1 MEAISSA
8 KAVAGRTHQRL
19 NINQE
24 FVGQGLA
31 NVAASLFGG
40 YPVSGSFTRSALNF
54 RTGGK
59 TPMSGVFS
67 GIAVALVLLIA
78 APLAAVLPVAAL
90 AGVLLV
96 VAYEMV
102 DKEGIMRAIR
112 GTRADGAVLLVTF
125 LSTLFLQ
132 VEFAIYVGVLLS
144 IGLHLAKTSHPRIFS
159 NVPDLQT
166 GKMVGTAHG
175 RICCQMDVVTIEG
188 SVFFGSATF
197 VLEDLQRRLKNHPR
211 MANLLIRMHQVNIL
225 DASGIHALEI
235 LLEEVQER
243 GGGLY
248 FSGVKPRVFEVFKN
262 SGLLREVEESHFRT
276 TTGSAIRQAM
286 RESFCPATCATCE
299 YIVFVECPELKKG
312 NWEVLGEGVLPP
324 QCKIIS
330 GESEK

>member
-1 MEAISSA
+1 
-8 KAVAGRTHQRL
+8 
-19 NINQE
+19 
-24 FVGQGLA
+24 
-31 NVAASLFGG
+31 
-40 YPVSGSFTRSALNF
+40 
-54 RTGGK
+54 
-59 TPMSGVFS
+59 
-67 GIAVALVLLIA
+67 
-78 APLAAVLPVAAL
+78 
-90 AGVLLV
+90 
-96 VAYEMV
+96 
-102 DKEGIMRAIR
+102 
-112 GTRADGAVLLVTF
+112 
-125 LSTLFLQ
+125 
-132 VEFAIYVGVLLS
+132 
-144 IGLHLAKTSHPRIFS
+144 
-159 NVPDLQT
+159 
-166 GKMVGTAHG
+166 
-175 RICCQMDVVTIEG
+175 MDVVTIEG

-262 SGLLREVEESHFRT
+262 SGLLREVGESHFRT